1 MALAQEVL
9 IIILRAKNH
18 NSDKLTHEED
28 EVYED
33 FESNSQIR
41 SDDVGDQDDHDEISL
56 DDNLDGYVCSNL
68 KNFQYIKFIFKKF
81 FNKSFCNNVVILNY
95 FP

>member
-1 MALAQEVL
+1 ML

-41 SDDVGDQDDHDEISL
+41 SDVGDQDDHDEISI
-56 DDNLDGYVCSNL
+56 DNNHEGYVCS
-68 KNFQYIKFIFKKF
+68 KTKKF
-81 FNKSFCNNVVILNY
+81 SIY
-95 FP
+95 